1 MNKLTIPRRSQFEL
15 DLGTEDG
22 QTMAEY
28 SVVLT
33 LVVLVFGIGA
43 FFVLALAII
52 GEFDRITGI
61 LS

>member
-1 MNKLTIPRRSQFEL
+1 MTDIPRRNEEL
-15 DLGTEDG
+15 ATDIRSELG

-33 LVVLVFGIGA
+33 LIIVVFGIGA
-43 FFVLALAII
+43 FAILAMAIS
-52 GEFDRITGI
+52 GELTRITGI